1 MPTLPDLTAS
11 LDLDRAC
18 LFLDVDGTLLDLV
31 KAPEQVQ
38 VSPHLVTDLGRL
50 AQRLDGAIA
59 LVSGRPITQLDALF
73 DPLRLP
79 ASGVHG
85 FELRLDGQPLQRRD
99 CPLDALDRIRREA
112 RGIVAGR
119 GGARLE
125 LKPSAVAVHYRA
137 QPDAEDELRAAM
149 RELAARHREEFA
161 LIDGDKV
168 LELVPRGCTKAAA
181 IEEFMA
187 IEPFRSRQ
195 PCYLGDD
202 TTDFGAFEAVR
213 RYGGVDVAVGNRVTA
228 RWHLSSPAEVRRWIA
243 ELAAGAAGG
252 AGTP

>member
-1 MPTLPDLTAS
+1 MPNPPSVTSS
-11 LDLDRAC
+11 LDLSRTC

-38 VSPHLVTDLGRL
+38 VSPQLVSDLGRL
-50 AQRLDGAIA
+50 VRRLDGALA

-73 DPLRLP
+73 QPLRLP

-85 FELRLDGQPLQRRD
+85 FELRLDGQALQRRD
-99 CPLDALDRIRREA
+99 CPLDALNRIRDEA
-112 RGIVAGR
+112 REMVAGR

-125 LKPSAVAVHYRA
+125 IKPSAVAVHYRG
-137 QPDAEDELRAAM
+137 QPDAEDELRAGM
-149 RELAARHREEFA
+149 RELAARHRDEFA

-187 IEPFRSRQ
+187 IEPFSSRQ

-202 TTDFGAFEAVR
+202 TTDFGAFETVR

-228 RWHLSSPAEVRRWIA
+228 RWHLSNPAEVRRWIA
-243 ELAAGAAGG
+243 ALAAGG
-252 AGTP
+252 AGAS